1 MNEDFED
8 NAERSAPRD
17 EDRFTSRS
25 QGTHANNYGNGY
37 VRHPG
42 SGYRRRKTFDFWTVA
57 EIIARR
63 WHWPV
68 VAGILAAGA
77 FFAMSWLRVQP
88 RFTATA
94 ELLRYETPGTSDFLK
109 TSPLT
114 PQTFAE
120 LITAPDLLQRAGAK
134 MQPPISA
141 DELAKRLTVDPQ
153 VDSDFVKVSLS
164 ALTEREAI
172 QLVNTYAEETT
183 NYTTE
188 LQAKQAAE
196 VADTYLKEEV
206 QGMDKNIADL
216 TATFRGMPEAA
227 QASNKVAQLG
237 KSLNSLTQNPALS
250 PQSTFLISKLSEQL
264 QSAKLALDQ
273 LSVKYTDEHPQVIA
287 AKRTVDT
294 LSNQLA
300 QATGSANGSQA
311 AAVIEANGSVVQPEV
326 EVIRSRLRALEEAR
340 VELEKRQ
347 HEAQLYASNP
357 PGLVRISAPADS
369 RTTRSGHRRLKIGAL
384 TIFGGGFGMAIG
396 LLLIFLTEITDRR
409 LRTAEDIVR
418 VTQLPILTTLGD
430 LDHMKEH
437 ARTQWAFRTWTLL
450 QGRLS
455 HSQNHGLVC
464 GVTSSTEGEGR
475 STCIRMLAE
484 AASLAGFRVLTI
496 ATRPSS
502 WQMDSS
508 SDLDEETLNK
518 HANMDADGNTEA
530 DYSDYPKTSNNA
542 VMTSSVLATPSEVTD
557 KLADPNCR
565 PVVHIPLPGWVWNLE
580 RRKQWRDALQHWR
593 KMENLVIF
601 VELPPAS
608 VPEAVLLAANLPNLV
623 WLTASGKADANETR
637 DQLETLR
644 NAHCN
649 LVGAVLNRETSRPI
663 KSYFPRWLTSLVVF
677 AFLGI
682 WSLHAQTPGPSG
694 AAAALPPDA
703 VAQTNN
709 ADTNMTL
716 LLNEPPPAEANQ
728 TAEDMNYSFSVVSPA
743 QRADWERHLTLGP
756 GDVLSLSLY
765 GEPTLAKVETAIG
778 PDGRVSFLEAQD
790 VLATGL
796 TVDGLRERIDQALSK
811 YRRSPRTIVIP
822 VAYHS
827 KKYYVL
833 GKVVQR
839 GVYTLDRPTTVLE
852 ALARAKGIESGQVD
866 YDVVD
871 VADLKHSFLMR
882 ENKRIPVDFERLF
895 GNGDLSQNVQIEPGD
910 YLYFPSAD
918 VQQVYVLGEVTLPGP
933 VTFRPDITVLGAI
946 SARGGFDQK
955 AFKSHVLVVRGSL
968 NHPQTFVVDTMGIT
982 AGRLPDFKLE
992 RNDIIYVS
1000 WRPFYRGEE
1009 LIDTAATSFVTAVAN
1024 GWVSSAIVAP

>member
-1 MNEDFED
+1 MNENFED
-8 NAERSAPRD
+8 NAEGSTPRD
-17 EDRFTSRS
+17 EDRYTSHSR
-25 QGTHANNYGNGY
+25 GNRANTNGNGY
-37 VRHPG
+37 ARYPANGHP
-42 SGYRRRKTFDFWTVA
+42 RRKIFNFWTVA
-57 EIIARR
+57 EILARR

-77 FFAMSWLRVQP
+77 FFTLGWYRVQP

-94 ELLRYETPGTSDFLK
+94 ELLRYETPGTSEFLK
-109 TSPLT
+109 TAPLT

-120 LITAPDLLQRAGAK
+120 LITAPDLLGRAGAK

-141 DELAKRLTVDPQ
+141 NELAKRLIVDPL
-153 VDSDFVKVSLS
+153 VDSDFFKVSLS
-164 ALTEREAI
+164 ASTEAEAI
-172 QLVNTYAEETT
+172 QRVNTYAQEAT
-183 NYTTE
+183 NYTSE
-188 LQAKQAAE
+188 LQARQAAQ
-196 VADTYLKEEV
+196 VAETYLKQQV
-206 QGMDKNIADL
+206 QEMDKDIGDL
-216 TATFRGMPEAA
+216 TAQFRGMPGAS
-227 QASNKVAQLG
+227 QASNKVAELG
-237 KSLNSLTQNPALS
+237 HSVNSLTQNPALS
-250 PQSTFLISKLSEQL
+250 PQSTFLISKLNEQL

-273 LSVKYTDEHPQVIA
+273 LSVKFTDEHPQVIA
-287 AKRTVDT
+287 ARRTVDT

-300 QATGSANGSQA
+300 QATGSANGTQA
-311 AAVIEANGSVVQPEV
+311 AAVIEANGNVVQPEV
-326 EVIRSRLRALEEAR
+326 EVIRARLRSLEEAR
-340 VELEKRQ
+340 VQLASRQ
-347 HEAQLYASNP
+347 HEAQLYASDP
-357 PGLVRISAPADS
+357 PGIVRISAPADL
-369 RTTRSGHRRLKIGAL
+369 RTTRSHHRRLKIGAL
-384 TIFGGGFGMAIG
+384 TIFGGGVGMVFG
-396 LLLIFLTEITDRR
+396 LLLVFLTEITDHK

-418 VTQLPILTTLGD
+418 VTRLPILTTLGE
-430 LDHMKEH
+430 LDSMKEH
-437 ARTQWAFRTWTLL
+437 ARTQWAFRTWTML

-464 GVTSSTEGEGR
+464 GVTSSTDGEGR

-502 WQMDSS
+502 WQMDSPN
-508 SDLDEETLNK
+508 DLDEDALNK
-518 HANMDADGNTEA
+518 HAHMNGDENPDAGNSATGYPN
-530 DYSDYPKTSNNA
+530 YSDESNNA

-649 LVGAVLNRETSRPI
+649 LVGAVLNREASRPI
-663 KSYFPRWLTSLVVF
+663 KSYFPRWLTPLVVF
-677 AFLGI
+677 GLLSVLGL
-682 WSLHAQTPGPSG
+682 SAQTPESATPATAPQS
-694 AAAALPPDA
+694 
-703 VAQTNN
+703 NN
-709 ADTNMTL
+709 ADTNMPL
-716 LLNEPPPAEANQ
+716 LVNEPPAADINQ
-728 TAEDMNYSFSVVSPA
+728 PTDDTNYSFSVVSPS

-765 GEPTLAKVETAIG
+765 GEPTLARIETAIG

-790 VLATGL
+790 VVATGL
-796 TVDGLRERIDQALSK
+796 TVDGLREKIDQALGR
-811 YRRSPRTIVIP
+811 YRRSPRTIVVP

-866 YDVVD
+866 YDIVD

-882 ENKRIPVDFERLF
+882 DNKRIPVDFERLF
-895 GNGDLSQNVQIEPGD
+895 ANGDLSQNVQIEPND
-910 YLYFPSAD
+910 YLYFPSSD

-933 VTFRPDITVLGAI
+933 VTYRPNMTVLGAI
-946 SARGGFDQK
+946 SARGGFNLK

-982 AGRLPDFKLE
+982 SGRLTDFRLE
-992 RNDIIYVS
+992 RNDIIYVT

-1009 LIDTAATSFVTAVAN
+1009 LIDAAATSFVTAIAN
-1024 GWVSSAIVAP
+1024 GWVSSSIVAP